1 MKPTRIN
8 SAPSVPKGTQA
19 AVRSIAMR
27 STAVC
32 STLWMLGPLAVAV
45 PLSAALALAGAGGD
59 WFGAVWLAAVLW
71 AVAAS
76 LVQAVWQGLRQGD
89 WSAFT
94 YCYLPRNDDDFDYAT
109 RTGKFAHL
117 RIRAVHEALVREG
130 DRFLHNHNHG
140 DSRT

>member
-1 MKPTRIN
+1 MRPIRIN
-8 SAPSVPKGTQA
+8 SAPSVPTGTRA
-19 AVRSIAMR
+19 AVRSIAVR

-32 STLWMLGPLAVAV
+32 STLWVLGPLAVAV
-45 PLSAALALAGAGGD
+45 PVSVALALAGAGGG

-76 LVQAVWQGLRQGD
+76 LVQAVWQGLRHGD

-94 YCYLPRNDDDFDYAT
+94 YCDLPRNDDDFDFET
-109 RTGKFAHL
+109 RTGTFAHL
-117 RIRAVHEALVREG
+117 RIRAGHERLLRE
-130 DRFLHNHNHG
+130 DNRFLANHDQG